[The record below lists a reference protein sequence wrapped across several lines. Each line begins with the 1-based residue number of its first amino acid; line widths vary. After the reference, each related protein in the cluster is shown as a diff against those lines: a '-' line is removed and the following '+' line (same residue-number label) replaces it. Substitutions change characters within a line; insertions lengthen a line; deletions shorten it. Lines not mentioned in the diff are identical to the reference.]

1 MNADRV
7 MPPHPADPENAS
19 PKASPWPVVGH
30 EVAIRLLRRGL
41 EQGRLSHAYLFV
53 GPDGVGKLTLAR
65 ALAQALLCEAANPRE
80 RPCGQCRACR
90 LAAQDRHP
98 DVRLILPPEADRALS
113 IEQIR
118 ELQHDASLSPVEGR
132 TKIFLI
138 SDLDRATV
146 QAANA
151 LLKTLEEPPPH
162 VVLLLTATQPEALL
176 PTVVSR
182 CQVIPL
188 RPLSIALVETT
199 LRERWQASPEQ
210 AALWARLSHGCLG
223 AAIAGLRDQR
233 GSAWRQHSLQE
244 MIDLLANGTVERCG
258 WAEQMANKP
267 DQARAT
273 LLLWLSWWRDV
284 MYLQAHCREEI
295 VNIDHEA
302 ALTAI
307 AQACSAH
314 EVCTTTTRIH
324 KTLAYLEANANVR
337 LALESLSLHLPR
349 LQAPILEN
357 AA

>member
-1 MNADRV
+1 MDADRV
-7 MPPHPADPENAS
+7 TPALPAEVVNAS
-19 PKASPWPVVGH
+19 PQWPVIGH
-30 EVAIRLLRRGL
+30 ETAVRLLRRGL

-65 ALAQALLCEAANPRE
+65 ALAQTLLCEAPLPSA
-80 RPCGQCRACR
+80 RPCGRCRACQ
-90 LAAQDRHP
+90 LIAQDRHP
-98 DVRLILPPEADRALS
+98 DVRLILPPEADRALG

-118 ELQHDASLSPVEGR
+118 ELQHDANLSPVEGR
-132 TKIFLI
+132 AKVFLV
-138 SDLDRATV
+138 SDLDRATA

-162 VVLLLTATQPEALL
+162 VVLLLTAAQLEALL
-176 PTVVSR
+176 PTVISR
-182 CQVIPL
+182 CQVVPL
-188 RPLSIALVETT
+188 RPLPVSLVESV
-199 LRERWQASPEQ
+199 LRDRWQASPEQ

-223 AAIAGLRDQR
+223 VAIGGLRDQR
-233 GSAWRQHSLQE
+233 GSAWRQRSLQE
-244 MIDLLANGTVERCG
+244 MIGLLASGTVERCG

-284 MYLQAHCREEI
+284 MYLQARCREEI

-307 AQACSAH
+307 AQACAAH
-314 EVCTTTTRIH
+314 EARATTTRIH
-324 KTLAYLEANANVR
+324 KTLAYLDANANAR

-349 LQAPILEN
+349 LQAPIQDDSTGG
-357 AA
+357 